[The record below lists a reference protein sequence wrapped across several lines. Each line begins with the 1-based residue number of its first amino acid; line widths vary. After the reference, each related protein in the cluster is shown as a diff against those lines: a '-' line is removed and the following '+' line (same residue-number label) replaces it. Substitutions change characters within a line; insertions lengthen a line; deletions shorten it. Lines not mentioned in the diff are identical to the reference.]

1 MNELLQKAVAMGGSD
16 IFIVP
21 GAPVT
26 VKVNSRME
34 KLTENRVSPDESA
47 ALVRQMYDLAH
58 RDIALLDREGDD
70 DFSFA
75 ILNVS
80 RFRCNAYRQ
89 RGTIAAIC
97 RIVNFELP
105 DP

>member
-1 MNELLQKAVAMGGSD
+1 MIELLQKAVAMGGSD

-21 GAPVT
+21 GASVT
-26 VKVNSRME
+26 VKVNNELKNLTDSKMSPANTE
-34 KLTENRVSPDESA
+34 KLIG
-47 ALVRQMYDLAH
+47 QMYELAH
-58 RDIALLDREGDD
+58 RDIGLLDQGGDD

-89 RGTIAAIC
+89 RGT
-97 RIVNFELP
+97 
-105 DP
+105 